1 MPCPSIPNYDG
12 PVSASGSWLF
22 DEKDHVGAEHL
33 DQQYVRGYDL
43 KAGFDPSSD
52 LEILTD
58 LGLGPDSTL
67 VDVGAGT
74 GEFALAASRVGN
86 RVIAVDVSTPMLEV
100 IRSKAA
106 EQSRTN
112 LDIVHAGFLT
122 YQHVGQAPNFVYTR
136 NALHH
141 LPDFWKAL
149 ALQRLANILPHGGVL
164 RLRDLVYSFGPA
176 DAESRLTK
184 WFASAIEDSSRGWTS
199 DELMTHVRTEHSTFS
214 WLLETMLLKA
224 GFTIENASYSD
235 SRVYAAYT
243 CVKR

>member
-1 MPCPSIPNYDG
+1 VACLSIPNYHG

-22 DEKDHVGAEHL
+22 DETDHAGAEHL
-33 DQQYVRGYDL
+33 DQQYVRDYDL
-43 KAGFDPSSD
+43 KAGFDPSTE
-52 LEILTD
+52 LETLTD

-74 GEFALAASRVGN
+74 GEFALAASRVAN
-86 RVIAVDVSTPMLEV
+86 RVIAVDVSIPMLGV

-106 EQSRTN
+106 EQRRTN
-112 LDIVHAGFLT
+112 LDIVQAGFRT

-141 LPDFWKAL
+141 LPDFWKAI
-149 ALQRLANILPHGGVL
+149 ALQRLVNLLPGGGILQ
-164 RLRDLVYSFGPA
+164 LRDLVYSFGPA
-176 DAESRLTK
+176 DAKSHLTK
-184 WFASAIEDSSRGWTS
+184 WFASATDDSSRGWTS

-224 GFTIENASYSD
+224 GFTIENVSYSD
-235 SRVYAAYT
+235 SKVFAAYT

>member
-22 DEKDHVGAEHL
+22 DEKDHIGAEHL

-74 GEFALAASRVGN
+74 GEFALAASRVAN
-86 RVIAVDVSTPMLEV
+86 RVIAVDVSTPMLDV
-100 IRSKAA
+100 LRSKAA
-106 EQSRTN
+106 EQILIN
-112 LDIVHAGFLT
+112 LDIVQAGFLT

-136 NALHH
+136 NALLH

-149 ALQRLANILPHGGVL
+149 ALQRLANILPHGGIL

-184 WFASAIEDSSRGWTS
+184 WFASAVEDSSRGWTS

-214 WLLETMLLKA
+214 WLLETMLLTA

-235 SRVYAAYT
+235 SGVYAAYT